1 MKRKP
6 RFCANV
12 SPTAVRDMPSNTLA
26 SVRTAIVDKCVDV
39 LAAYRKHCA
48 STTSPGQL
56 ILPESL
62 KLLPIYVLA
71 LTKHPLFKGYV
82 DVQAAQMHAFYE
94 MSPAQTTPLVY
105 ARLYP
110 LHKGQPSET
119 GQDETGR
126 TILPTPQRL
135 ITEYLEADG
144 AYLMENGADMYLWLG
159 RNASPSFAELFDEV
173 AAAANLPTGT
183 PAAQRT
189 HPDADRV
196 LHYINA
202 IRKQRCKGA
211 VVRVVRPR
219 DTQESKLIAWLVED
233 RQGESPSY
241 VDFLVQVHKM
251 IQGRLA

>member
-1 MKRKP
+1 MQ
-6 RFCANV
+6 A
-12 SPTAVRDMPSNTLA
+12 NTLA
-26 SVRTAIVDKCVDV
+26 SVRSSLVDKCVDV

-71 LTKHPLFKGYV
+71 LTKNALFKGYV
-82 DVQAAQMHAFYE
+82 DVQAASMHSFFD
-94 MSPAQTTPLVY
+94 MSPSLTTPLVY
-105 ARLYP
+105 PRLYP
-110 LHKGQPSET
+110 LHKQQPTET
-119 GQDETGR
+119 GQDDTGR

-144 AYLMENGADMYLWLG
+144 AYLVENGSDMYLWLG
-159 RNASPSFAELFDEV
+159 RNSPTAIFEMFTEV
-173 AAAANLPTGT
+173 AAAANARAGA
-183 PAAQRT
+183 PAPPRT
-189 HPDADRV
+189 HPETERV
-196 LHYINA
+196 LRYVNA
-202 IRKQRCKGA
+202 IRKQRCKGS

-233 RQGESPSY
+233 RAGETSSY